1 MPALPPGFRELRRG
15 SFQLIVRDDRAEAA
29 EALGLPESLPELFAR
44 AAAQPDGAAGRAPVA
59 RIEVPG
65 RDEQWIFRRFV
76 HGGTLGPLLGRA
88 YLGLGR
94 AIRELDVTEELARAG
109 APVPTAVLAIGE
121 RLLGPLVAPTLATV
135 FEAGT
140 RDGLAYLEAP
150 APERERIAV
159 ARAAGRAVRAFHD
172 AGGRHGDLH
181 VKNLLVR
188 DPGGDPT
195 ITVIDLDGAR
205 VTPGLTPSER
215 MAQVMR
221 LFRSLV
227 KRDLLGALGRRGVAA
242 FFGAYCADDR
252 ALRRA
257 LQRRVPYELRKVAVH
272 ALRYPP
278 RPHSA

>member
-1 MPALPPGFRELRRG
+1 MVVRE
-15 SFQLIVRDDRAEAA
+15 DRAEAA
-29 EALGLPESLPELFAR
+29 SALGLPESLPALLAR
-44 AAAQPDGAAGRAPVA
+44 ADAESGADEGRAPVA
-59 RIEVPG
+59 RIDVPDHG
-65 RDEQWIFRRFV
+65 EEWIIRRFL
-76 HGGTLGPLLGRA
+76 HGGWLGPLLGRA

-94 AIRELDVTEELARAG
+94 AIRELEVTEELARAG

-121 RLLGPLVAPTLATV
+121 RLAGPLVAPALATV
-135 FEAGT
+135 FETGT
-140 RDGLAYLEAP
+140 QDGVAYRETP
-150 APERERIAV
+150 APEPERIAV
-159 ARAAGRAVRAFHD
+159 ARAAGRAVRSFHD

-188 DPGGDPT
+188 DPAGDPVVL
-195 ITVIDLDGAR
+195 VIDLDGAR

-227 KRDLLGALGRRGVAA
+227 KRDLLGAVGQRGVAA
-242 FFGAYCADDR
+242 FFGAYCGDDR

-257 LQRRVPYELRKVAVH
+257 LQRRVAFELRKVAVH

-278 RPHSA
+278 RSPSA